1 MNANQ
6 DPVVRDLT
14 AYINRSAG
22 QHQRRI
28 SEGTESAR
36 RLIDLKVRDTMTD
49 DRLNLHRVD
58 TAQLGHDDGVSV
70 SGCCTHDCNE
80 GRDCPQ
86 RIEFAGSEPVDWPS
100 VAIVALILT
109 VICVAAFSP
118 EIAAFVYKISN

>member
-1 MNANQ
+1 MTTNQ

-22 QHQRRI
+22 QHQRHL
-28 SEGTESAR
+28 T
-36 RLIDLKVRDTMTD
+36 LPVRDTMTD

-70 SGCCTHDCNE
+70 GGCCTHECNE

-86 RIEFAGSEPVDWPS
+86 RIEFAGGEPVDWPF

>member
-1 MNANQ
+1 MALLNLYRTAILRARIAFHEVALRQIEPHHQ
-6 DPVVRDLT
+6 DVPHIVLT
-14 AYINRSAG
+14 
-22 QHQRRI
+22 
-28 SEGTESAR
+28 
-36 RLIDLKVRDTMTD
+36 LPVRDTMTD

-70 SGCCTHDCNE
+70 GGCCTHECNE

-86 RIEFAGSEPVDWPS
+86 RIEFAGGEPVDWPF